1 MELVVRLFEEDGTF
15 ENQKN
20 LIKDIANIELRPS
33 FTEAEIIENAKD
45 AHYIIC
51 GYEQIT
57 AHVLDNLPNLK
68 MVVFQSIGVNGINM
82 SDAISRN
89 LPVANISQYCVPE
102 VADYVLACILSDNR
116 KLVQFNHSVKVNKNW
131 VYDEY
136 IGMRRLSNQTVGLLG
151 FGNIPRLVRE
161 KLRSYGCDVIAYDPF
176 VSEEVFSELGVRK
189 GSIEEVFAQADF
201 ISAHLPLND
210 ATANIINWD
219 LLSQT
224 TKSPAFINSARGGV
238 VDEGALIKAM
248 DEGFIS
254 YSYLD
259 VLKSE
264 YPDLDKEP
272 LVLHDKTLL
281 TPHSAFYS
289 LDSMAQAGTD
299 AVMNVINYIKKDFTK
314 VDIVNRRDITL
325 EGEK

>member
-15 ENQKN
+15 ENQKA
-20 LIKDIANIELRPS
+20 LIEGHANIELRPS
-33 FTEAEIIENAKD
+33 FNEDEIIENAKD

-57 AHVLDNLPNLK
+57 KNVLDNLPNLK

-82 SDAISRN
+82 SDANERN
-89 LPVANISQYCVPE
+89 LPVSNISQYCVPE

-116 KLVQFNHSVKVNKNW
+116 KLVQFNESVKKDKKW
-131 VYDEY
+131 LYDEF
-136 IGMRRLSNQTVGLLG
+136 IGMRRLQNQTVGLLG
-151 FGNIPRLVRE
+151 FGNIPKLVRE
-161 KLRSYGCDVIAYDPF
+161 KLRTFGCDVIAYDPF
-176 VSEEVFSELGVRK
+176 VSEEVFENLNVRK
-189 GSIEEVFAQADF
+189 ATIEEVFQEADY
-201 ISAHLPLND
+201 ISAHLPLNN

-219 LLSQT
+219 LLSKT
-224 TKSPAFINSARGGV
+224 TKAPAFINSARGGV
-238 VDEGALIKAM
+238 VDEDALIKAM
-248 DEGFIS
+248 DEGLIS

-272 LVLHDKTLL
+272 LVLHNKTLL

-299 AVMNVINYIKKDFTK
+299 AIMNVIHYINKDFDK
-314 VDIVNRRDITL
+314 VDMVNRRDITL
-325 EGEK
+325 GEK

>member
-15 ENQKN
+15 ENQKA
-20 LIKDIANIELRPS
+20 LIKDHARIELRPS
-33 FTEAEIIENAKD
+33 FNEEEIIENAKD
-45 AHYIIC
+45 ASYIIC

-57 AHVLDNLPNLK
+57 KNVLENLPNLK

-82 SDAISRN
+82 SDANERN
-89 LPVANISQYCVPE
+89 LPVANISQYCVTE

-116 KLVQFNHSVKVNKNW
+116 KLVQFNDSVKKDKKW
-131 VYDEY
+131 LYDEF
-136 IGMRRLSNQTVGLLG
+136 IGMRRLANQTVGLLG
-151 FGNIPRLVRE
+151 FGNIPKLVRE
-161 KLRSYGCDVIAYDPF
+161 KLRSYGCEVIAYDPF
-176 VSEEVFSELGVRK
+176 VEDEVFTSLDVKK
-189 GSIEEVFAQADF
+189 GSIEEVFEQADY
-201 ISAHLPLND
+201 ISAHLPLNN

-219 LLSQT
+219 LLSK
-224 TKSPAFINSARGGV
+224 TKKAPAFINSARGGV
-238 VDEGALIKAM
+238 VDEEALIKAM
-248 DEGFIS
+248 DEGLIS

-272 LVLHDKTLL
+272 LVLHNKTLL

-299 AVMNVINYIKKDFTK
+299 AVMNVIHHINKDFDK
-314 VDIVNRRDITL
+314 VDMVNRRNITL
-325 EGEK
+325 GEE